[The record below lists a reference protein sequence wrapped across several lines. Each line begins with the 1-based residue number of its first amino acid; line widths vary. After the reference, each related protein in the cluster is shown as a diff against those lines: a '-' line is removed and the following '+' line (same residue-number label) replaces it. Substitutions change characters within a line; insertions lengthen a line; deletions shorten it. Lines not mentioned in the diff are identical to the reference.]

1 MARMTGTI
9 KQLRAKG
16 VGVLAASDGTEY
28 SFDQTAAGE
37 NRCPARRAIRLVRS
51 LSQSERATRRERQ
64 SVLSAGGWH
73 V

>member
-9 KQLRAKG
+9 KQLREKG

-37 NRCPARRAIRLVRS
+37 KSDALRAG
-51 LSQSERATRRERQ
+51 Q
-64 SVLSAGGWH
+64 SVSFEACHGPKGPRAEN
-73 V
+73 VKKF